1 MTIYTIAALVAVNF
15 LLAAYLFYVWSR
27 VKVLSK
33 EEKKPKVELKPKPK
47 KVRKKGVHLSRTQAA
62 NIRKKLDAGQSV
74 KSVALET
81 GCSYT
86 LIWQIKNGTWN
97 PKRIK

>member
-1 MTIYTIAALVAVNF
+1 MTFYTIGALVALNL
-15 LLAAYLFYVWSR
+15 LLAVYLFYVWSR
-27 VKVLSK
+27 VKVLSEEAK
-33 EEKKPKVELKPKPK
+33 EPKVEVKPKPK
-47 KVRKKGVHLSRTQAA
+47 KVRKKAVRLSRTQAA

-74 KSVALET
+74 KSVALES

-97 PKRIK
+97 PKRMK